1 MHDLSIYGR
10 GETEASALGD
20 KFRPRQTETDRYTYR
35 QRDRHRGRYSEA
47 SMTITEK

>member
-10 GETEASALGD
+10 RETEASALGD

-35 QRDRHRGRYSEA
+35 QRDIDTEA
-47 SMTITEK
+47 DTPKRQ